1 MVRVFPVLYN
11 DVERSDIMKAALY
24 PRVSTDEQ
32 FKEGYSLAAQ
42 LEKMRAFCFSQGW
55 TIYEEYTEEGKSAKD
70 MERPQLKRLLS
81 DLPKFDVI
89 LVYKLDRLSRNVGD
103 INYLLNMFEQNKV
116 AFKSVTEPYD
126 TTTAQGK
133 LLINI
138 FASLAQFEREQLG
151 ERTYMGMSRK
161 HEEGQRNGGRAPFG
175 YSLNQEGKLV
185 IEEKEA
191 KWVKWMFDSF
201 QTKGKKV
208 ITEQLNK
215 NGVRTRT
222 GTLWNTS
229 AVDYVV
235 SNPVYYGALRWNYR
249 TKQGNRTYEEVVVEG
264 DHPAI
269 VTKEVYDEIK
279 KVRKGRVNTGWKSRT
294 FYPFSSIL
302 YCHRCGKSMSGS
314 KRKKAD
320 GSDYRFYKCSGRF
333 EYKICDMPVI
343 AEDTIEQVFLES
355 LNYIEMNIEAPE
367 QVEIDIDGI
376 KKELKRIE
384 KRKDNIKELFFDGD
398 LSKKEYKEK
407 IENEIEKENAL
418 LRSLES
424 VTETPSSEIINEI
437 VTNLKD
443 KWAEISLEN
452 RKLALSK
459 LFKKISIE
467 CVKSHNGGLGERPV
481 IEITNIEKSL

>member
-1 MVRVFPVLYN
+1 V
-11 DVERSDIMKAALY
+11 DEMKVALY
-24 PRVSTDEQ
+24 PRVSTEEQ
-32 FKEGYSLAAQ
+32 SKEGYSLAAQ
-42 LEKMRAFCFSQGW
+42 LEKMEAFCFSQGW
-55 TIYEEYTEEGKSAKD
+55 TIYDTYIEEGRSAKD
-70 MERPQLKRLLS
+70 MERPQLQRLLS
-81 DLPKFDVI
+81 SLNMFDVV
-89 LVYKLDRLSRNVGD
+89 LVYKLDRLSRNVSD
-103 INYLLNMFEQNKV
+103 INYLLNYFEQNKV

-138 FASLAQFEREQLG
+138 FASLAQFEREQLA
-151 ERTYMGMSRK
+151 ERTYMGMARK
-161 HEEGQRNGGRAPFG
+161 HEEGKRNGGRAPFG
-175 YSLNQEGKLV
+175 YELDQDGKLV
-185 IEEKEA
+185 INEDES

-201 QTKGKKV
+201 HTKGKKV

-222 GTLWNTS
+222 GAFWNTS
-229 AVDYVV
+229 SVDYVV
-235 SNPVYYGALRWNYR
+235 TNPVYYGALRWNYR
-249 TKQGNRTYEEVVVEG
+249 TKQGNRTYEEIVVEG

-302 YCHRCGKSMSGS
+302 YCHRCGKSMYGG

-355 LNYIEMNIEAPE
+355 LNYIEVETDIPEQDTLDIEA
-367 QVEIDIDGI
+367 I

-384 KRKDNIKELFFDGD
+384 NRKANWKELFVDGD
-398 LSKKEYKEK
+398 LTKKEYKEK
-407 IENEIEKENAL
+407 MEDEIEKENVL
-418 LRSLES
+418 LRSLEN
-424 VTETPSSEIINEI
+424 VTETPTSEVISEII
-437 VTNLKD
+437 TNLKE
-443 KWAEISLEN
+443 KWGNISFEN
-452 RKLALSK
+452 RKLAISK
-459 LFKKISIE
+459 LFDKISIE

-481 IEITNIEKSL
+481 IEIKEVVSSL